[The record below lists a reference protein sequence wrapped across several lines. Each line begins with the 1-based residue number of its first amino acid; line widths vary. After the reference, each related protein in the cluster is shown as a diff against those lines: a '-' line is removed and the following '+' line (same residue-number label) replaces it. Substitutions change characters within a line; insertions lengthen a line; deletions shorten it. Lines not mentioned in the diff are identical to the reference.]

1 MIRVKYVAILEIVET
16 FDETKNGYLPVDEIR
31 ASVTGNDM
39 PQALTDHIGKMFA
52 DEADITVTIT
62 LADVTEVH
70 NGRFN

>member
-31 ASVTGNDM
+31 AIVTGKDM
-39 PQALTDHIGKMFA
+39 PQALTDHIGNMFS
-52 DEADITVTIT
+52 DEADITVTTT

-70 NGRFN
+70 KNE